1 MGRDPTNVRGLNG
14 LGSTFWIEK
23 SPSNDWAEH
32 ETCANPDSKYFC
44 DDPHLSPK
52 ITLATGQ
59 LFVRPKHQGRPHI
72 TKRGQVSSAWE
83 LVISLPAFAQRQK
96 LNRESSRGS
105 IK

>member
-1 MGRDPTNVRGLNG
+1 MGRDPTNVGGLNG

-32 ETCANPDSKYFC
+32 EACANPDSKYFC

-72 TKRGQVSSAWE
+72 TEKGQVSSACGTRIFTAGICPVAE
-83 LVISLPAFAQRQK
+83 IR
-96 LNRESSRGS
+96 SR
-105 IK
+105 II